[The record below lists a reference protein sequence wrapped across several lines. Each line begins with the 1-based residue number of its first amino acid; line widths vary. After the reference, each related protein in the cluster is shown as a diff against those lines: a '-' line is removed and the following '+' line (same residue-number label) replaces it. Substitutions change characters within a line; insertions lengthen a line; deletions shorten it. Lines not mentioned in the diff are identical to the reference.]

1 MGIIL
6 LLFYLFGFF
15 GGVCFGFCF
24 VCFVLWGF
32 YLALFWF
39 WFLFGFWFFFL
50 MQGCGEGKPNNKKPR
65 TFLQPAHPQCDKA
78 VAAGL
83 DQLINL
89 GELQQK
95 CCACGLTLPGEST
108 RSGCVLMFAL
118 GVTGAIGCGRGR
130 GFPFPEQGAVCV
142 SITCGGE
149 SSASQHHPVCSWGGD
164 WWWVA
169 GGKSTPT
176 TLYQRDTA
184 PANITC
190 QRNSSFSALLGCVIN
205 SSLNGLKCE
214 IYQPSVIFS
223 VIYSIWCDPPNFG
236 VEIKLVE
243 FTFHS
248 FLLLCSPGAC
258 LVFVFRMCI

>member
-1 MGIIL
+1 
-6 LLFYLFGFF
+6 
-15 GGVCFGFCF
+15 
-24 VCFVLWGF
+24 
-32 YLALFWF
+32 
-39 WFLFGFWFFFL
+39 

-176 TLYQRDTA
+176 THSIKGTLPQL
-184 PANITC
+184 I
-190 QRNSSFSALLGCVIN
+190 
-205 SSLNGLKCE
+205 SLVRG
-214 IYQPSVIFS
+214 IPRSVLS
-223 VIYSIWCDPPNFG
+223 WAV
-236 VEIKLVE
+236 
-243 FTFHS
+243 
-248 FLLLCSPGAC
+248 
-258 LVFVFRMCI
+258 